1 MKLEEF
7 LKNNDKAS
15 LKIPEIVTSLR
26 YICSHPL
33 PNNNIDYDG
42 DALVMM
48 TAPSGPISHYC
59 EQSGV
64 STYTRQ
70 EEAEILRREIR
81 SLSEQ
86 LDDVISENLALR
98 EALESSTRIQ

>member
-15 LKIPEIVTSLR
+15 LKIPIPEVVTSLR
-26 YICSHPL
+26 YISSYPL
-33 PNNNIDYDG
+33 SNSYIDYDG
-42 DALVMM
+42 DASVLM
-48 TAPSGPISHYC
+48 TAPSGPISHYR

-64 STYTRQ
+64 SSYTRQ
-70 EEAEILRREIR
+70 EEVETLRREIR

-86 LDDVISENLALR
+86 LNDVISENLALR
-98 EALESSTRIQ
+98 GALENL